1 MSTPPPGGIR
11 GAGARS
17 RLLTSLALG
26 LVAGV
31 GTAATPAGW
40 QLGLLVGW
48 MAGAAL
54 YVAWMWFT
62 IWPLDGSATKQHAT
76 REDPGQKS
84 ADAAVL
90 TAAVASLGAVGLFL
104 GTGSSG
110 GGSSGSGSG
119 KVVEAVLTV
128 LSVALAWAMVH
139 TLFTVR
145 YARIYYGDEPG
156 GGIDFNQDEDPR
168 YSDFAYLSFTLG
180 MTFQV
185 SDTDI
190 SRQDLRATILRHM
203 LLSYLLG
210 AVVISVTVNLVAGLA
225 K

>member
-1 MSTPPPGGIR
+1 MSAAPHSGIR

-17 RLLTSLALG
+17 RLLTSVVVG

-62 IWPLDGSATKQHAT
+62 IWPLDGSATKQHASH
-76 REDPGQKS
+76 EDPGQKS
-84 ADAAVL
+84 ADVAVL
-90 TAAVASLGAVGLFL
+90 TAAVASLAAVGLFL

-110 GGSSGSGSG
+110 TGSA

-145 YARIYYGDEPG
+145 YARMYYGDEPC
-156 GGIDFNQDEDPR
+156 GGIDFNQDDDPR
-168 YSDFAYLSFTLG
+168 YSDFAYLAFTLG